1 METAK
6 VAQPISGDKLYQ
18 ERARRALPILVRQA
32 LAHAKIRYSS
42 LANELEMAN
51 PRNLNFVLGSVGQA
65 LQRLS
70 SEWGEQVPPLQCLV
84 VRKSTGVPGEGVGW
98 FIQGMENFAT
108 LSLRQQREII
118 NAELLKIFSYTK
130 WHDVLTAL
138 GLKPLTVDYSALL
151 KQASNFRGGGES
163 EEHRNLKDYVAG
175 HPELLNLPRSTS
187 RGATEYRL
195 PSGDSLDV
203 LFRSGD
209 DWIAVEVKSH
219 RSAPDDIVRGLFQCI
234 KYRAVIEAYQAAER
248 LPQNARS
255 VLILGGA
262 LPGPLIPLKNIL
274 EIEVIENVMPA

>member
-18 ERARRALPILVRQA
+18 ERARRALPLLVRQA
-32 LAHAKIRYSS
+32 QASAKIYYSD
-42 LANELEMAN
+42 LADELGMVN

-84 VRKSTGVPGEGVGW
+84 VNKATGLPGEGVGW
-98 FIQGMENFAT
+98 FIKGLENYAS
-108 LSLRQQREII
+108 LSRKQQRDIVK
-118 NAELLKIFSYTK
+118 AELLKISSYPK
-130 WHDVLTAL
+130 WQEVLSAF
-138 GLKPLTVDYSALL
+138 GLKPVAADYSALL

-163 EEHRNLKDYVAG
+163 EEHRSLKDYVAG

-187 RGATEYRL
+187 QGTTEYRL

-203 LFRSGD
+203 LFRAGD

-248 LPQNARS
+248 LPQNARA

-262 LPGPLIPLKNIL
+262 LPDHLIPLKNIL
-274 EIEVIENVMPA
+274 EVEVMDNVVPA

>member
-6 VAQPISGDKLYQ
+6 VAQPISGDRLYQ
-18 ERARRALPILVRQA
+18 ERARRALPLLVRQA
-32 LAHAKIRYSS
+32 QASAKIYYSD
-42 LANELEMAN
+42 LADELGMVN
-51 PRNLNFVLGSVGQA
+51 PRNLNYVLGSIGQA

-70 SEWGEQVPPLQCLV
+70 SKWGEEVPPLQCLV
-84 VRKSTGVPGEGVGW
+84 VNKATGLPGEGVGW
-98 FIQGMENFAT
+98 FIKGLENYAS
-108 LSLRQQREII
+108 LSRKQQRDIVK
-118 NAELLKIFSYTK
+118 AELLKISSYPK
-130 WHDVLTAL
+130 WQEVLAAL
-138 GLKPLTVDYSALL
+138 GLKPVAVDYSALL
-151 KQASNFRGGGES
+151 KQASNYRGGGES
-163 EEHRNLKDYVAG
+163 EEHRRLKDYVAG

-187 RGATEYRL
+187 HGATEYRL

-262 LPGPLIPLKNIL
+262 LPVHLIPLKNIL
-274 EIEVIENVMPA
+274 EVEVMEDVVPA